1 MEITKTYYPKKR
13 SQWRKWLEKNHTKQK
28 EIWLIFYKKHTGKLR
43 VSYNDAVEE
52 ALCFGWIDSTVKRI
66 DDEKFCQKFTPR
78 NHKSGW
84 SELNIMRVKKLVK
97 EGIMTDA
104 GMVKFKPDNIITPT
118 RSINIDEKDIPSFIL
133 KALKKSPSALEK
145 FNKLAPSH
153 KRNYLRWITEAK
165 REETRQRRLDKAVK
179 MLCKGEVLGIV

>member
-13 SQWRKWLEKNHTKQK
+13 NEWRKWLEKNHKKEK
-28 EIWLIFYKKHTGKLR
+28 EIWVIFYKKHTEKPR

-66 DDEKFCQKFTPR
+66 DDEKYCQKFTPR

-84 SELNIMRVKKLVK
+84 SELNIMRVKKLIK
-97 EGIMTDA
+97 EGKMTDA
-104 GMVKFKPDNIITPT
+104 GMMKFKPDNINTTT
-118 RSINIDEKDIPSFIL
+118 RLINTDEKDIPSFIL
-133 KALKKSPSALEK
+133 DALKKKPKALEN
-145 FNKLAPSH
+145 FLELAPSH

-165 REETRQRRLDKAVK
+165 REDTRQRRLTKAKDMLVK
-179 MLCKGEVLGIV
+179 SKVLGIV